1 MAVVEEQKEEKRAE
15 VLSEEEAALNA
26 FLQSLELGEERERC
40 TVSEEWI
47 SRISPSS
54 FFKK

>member
-1 MAVVEEQKEEKRAE
+1 MAVVEEQKEEKREE